1 MLFWEIDLFFFKV
14 IEFDL
19 ESLKGEEYEDDEP
32 SLVLI
37 HVFDEAVDVAIVM
50 IIVIYFDS
58 FVVKIVFVL
67 LKGCLCLF
75 RENENVRE
83 SES

>member
-58 FVVKIVFVL
+58 FVVKIVLVWLVSFFVL
-67 LKGCLCLF
+67 LKGCLCLE
-75 RENENVRE
+75 RMRM
-83 SES
+83 

>member
-1 MLFWEIDLFFFKV
+1 M

-37 HVFDEAVDVAIVM
+37 HVFDEAVDVVIVM
-50 IIVIYFDS
+50 IIVLYFC
-58 FVVKIVFVL
+58 FVERLFVF
-67 LKGCLCLF
+67 
-75 RENENVRE
+75 
-83 SES
+83 

>member
-1 MLFWEIDLFFFKV
+1 LFWEVDLFFFKV

-19 ESLKGEEYEDDEP
+19 ESLKGEEYDDDDP

-50 IIVIYFDS
+50 IVLYFDICSKNCIVLVCLVS
-58 FVVKIVFVL
+58 F
-67 LKGCLCLF
+67 LF
-75 RENENVRE
+75 C
-83 SES
+83 